1 MRAAAPPTLTMSATP
16 SGTGHEEFALTIT
29 FSESVVGFRAD
40 EIDLSAGSLEDF
52 SGSGASYTAT
62 IVPATNFEGTITVSI
77 AKGVAFNSSDEDNVA
92 AAYSF
97 FVDNRAPE
105 LDDAFVDA
113 EELVLIYD
121 DNLDPAVV
129 PGTGDFAVRVEGRT
143 RTVSNVQVRQDE
155 VTLTLSSA
163 VRFRDEV
170 TVSYSP
176 GTSPLSDLVGNVVDA
191 LVREPVPNRTSE
203 TAGRPGP
210 PRSLSATADGSSA
223 IDLDWTEPADSGAA
237 AVDGYR
243 IEASSDGGSTWSV
256 LVRDTRDDVTSYS
269 HTGLAAHTTRHYRVS
284 AINDFG
290 VSEPSNTASATTVGR
305 VPGAPT
311 GLTATAVGSSRINL
325 RWRAGVAGSG
335 GAVTGYRIEES
346 PNGLSGWS
354 TLVSDTR
361 STSTTY
367 SDAGLAPGTRRHY
380 RVSAINNQGVGS
392 PSNVAGATTQFAA
405 PGPPTNLQANAAGAS
420 QINLSWTTPTS
431 NGGQRITG
439 YVVESSADG
448 GVTWTVLVSRAGT
461 ATTYFHT
468 GLRPGATRHYRVAA
482 LNARGRGS
490 YSNVVRAMTLAAV
503 PGAPSNLRFV
513 ALDATSITFTWNAPL
528 TTGGAAI
535 TGYRIEVSRNA
546 GASWQLVT
554 NTTSTTTRYTHG
566 NLEPTTAYHY
576 RVAAIN
582 RAGAGPFSAPNG
594 ATTASAMPGAPRNL
608 AATAVGHSRID
619 LRWTPP
625 SDDGGSRITGYR
637 IEVSEDRRRTWSVLA
652 EVRNTTGYS
661 HIGLPPNSTFHYR
674 VSAINRSGAGRP
686 SNVDWAT
693 TAADTPGAPTG
704 LEATADGT
712 SRINLTWTA
721 PSNTGGVPLIGYRIE
736 VSENAGR
743 SWTDLV
749 AKTRTAATTYS
760 HTGLTAGSTR
770 HYRVSAINQVGVG
783 QPSVVVRA
791 TTESSAPGAPTGLS
805 ATADGTSRIDLAW
818 TAPAHDGGE
827 RITGYRI
834 EVSENGGLSWSDLVA
849 NTNSPRTAYAHAGL
863 EPATTRHYRVSAI
876 NSVGVG
882 DPSAVESG
890 TTDATVPDAPTGL
903 VATAVDATQIDL
915 SWTAPAYDGG
925 APVIGYRIEVS
936 ADGAAWADLLPNTG
950 VATTSYLHIGLEPGS
965 TRFYRVSAI
974 NSAGTGMPS
983 GVASASTDDGRQR
996 SRRVGESILPHAA
1009 AAMTSS
1015 TVSAIAA
1022 RVDAVALR
1030 DGDRMRASLGSASSL
1045 LQGAG
1050 AGGAEGFP
1058 GRFGNT
1064 RSGVS
1069 GAARLLDG
1077 ASFVLPVGG
1086 QSARQDRGIM
1096 GTLSTWGGG
1105 DYVGIGEPEA
1115 ADIDWSGN
1123 LTNLHVG
1130 ADVRVRPDVLA
1141 GVAATTSLGNFDF
1154 TDRTG
1159 TNPVAGTYDNRL
1171 TTVNPYAAWLL
1182 DGEGSVVWATAG
1194 YGWGN
1199 VEMED
1204 DRVELRTTGTSM
1216 LSGAAGGSH
1225 TLLTSALG
1233 NVRVRGDG
1241 WMTRLSVDEGEEMDS
1256 LTLDMQRARLLLE
1269 WSQGYRSAG
1278 GDEIAFLLE
1287 GGMRYDG
1294 GSGAQGTGVEV
1305 GSGMRLV
1312 NAGLGVRLEVRGRTL
1327 LTGQEGYQEWG
1338 VGATLQIDP
1347 EIRGEGLSLR
1357 AAPTWGEAASGAR
1370 ELWERGVSEVRRDGG
1385 NPAGGRLDAEISY
1398 GLRGFTGTPYGGL
1411 LLAGE
1416 GLRAYS
1422 SGVRY
1427 DLGRGMGLR
1436 VEVTRREGPFGPPE
1450 HAIGLRGRLR
1460 MP

>member
-1 MRAAAPPTLTMSATP
+1 MTIPRRFVPNDLLRNGLPGVLACLAIATPAGTVAQDLVPTQAAA
-16 SGTGHEEFALTIT
+16 
-29 FSESVVGFRAD
+29 
-40 EIDLSAGSLEDF
+40 
-52 SGSGASYTAT
+52 
-62 IVPATNFEGTITVSI
+62 
-77 AKGVAFNSSDEDNVA
+77 SST
-92 AAYSF
+92 
-97 FVDNRAPE
+97 
-105 LDDAFVDA
+105 
-113 EELVLIYD
+113 
-121 DNLDPAVV
+121 V
-129 PGTGDFAVRVEGRT
+129 PGAPRNLMVEAIGHSR
-143 RTVSNVQVRQDE
+143 
-155 VTLTLSSA
+155 
-163 VRFRDEV
+163 
-170 TVSYSP
+170 
-176 GTSPLSDLVGNVVDA
+176 
-191 LVREPVPNRTSE
+191 
-203 TAGRPGP
+203 
-210 PRSLSATADGSSA
+210 
-223 IDLDWTEPADSGAA
+223 IDLDWDPPSN
-237 AVDGYR
+237 
-243 IEASSDGGSTWSV
+243 DGGARIIGYVIEVSEDGRRTWSP
-256 LVRDTRDDVTSYS
+256 LHEARGANATSYS
-269 HTGLAAHTTRHYRVS
+269 HTGLPPRVTRHYRIRAVNRFGAGFPSNVDWATTAADRPGAPTGLRAMADGPSRIRLDWTAPRYTGGAPLTGYMVEVSENAGRSWSVLVAVTRSTTHSHTGLPARSTRHYRVS
-284 AINDFG
+284 ALNQAGTGRPSG
-290 VSEPSNTASATTVGR
+290 VARATTGSTVPGRPLALSATAAGAAR
-305 VPGAPT
+305 IDLSWNAPT
-311 GLTATAVGSSRINL
+311 DDGGDRI
-325 RWRAGVAGSG
+325 
-335 GAVTGYRIEES
+335 TGYRIQVS
-346 PNGLSGWS
+346 GDRGLTWAPLATTTS
-354 TLVSDTR
+354 L
-361 STSTTY
+361 STTY
-367 SDAGLAPGTRRHY
+367 THR
-380 RVSAINNQGVGS
+380 
-392 PSNVAGATTQFAA
+392 
-405 PGPPTNLQANAAGAS
+405 NLE
-420 QINLSWTTPTS
+420 P
-431 NGGQRITG
+431 
-439 YVVESSADG
+439 
-448 GVTWTVLVSRAGT
+448 
-461 ATTYFHT
+461 ATTY
-468 GLRPGATRHYRVAA
+468 HYRVAA
-482 LNARGRGS
+482 LNG
-490 YSNVVRAMTLAAV
+490 
-503 PGAPSNLRFV
+503 
-513 ALDATSITFTWNAPL
+513 
-528 TTGGAAI
+528 
-535 TGYRIEVSRNA
+535 
-546 GASWQLVT
+546 
-554 NTTSTTTRYTHG
+554 
-566 NLEPTTAYHY
+566 
-576 RVAAIN
+576 
-582 RAGAGPFSAPNG
+582 AGAGPFSVPAG
-594 ATTASAMPGAPRNL
+594 AITDPAAPGAPRNL
-608 AATAVGHSRID
+608 MATAVSHSRID
-619 LRWTPP
+619 LQWDPP
-625 SDDGGSRITGYR
+625 SDDGGALISGYR
-637 IEVSEDRRRTWSVLA
+637 IEVSEDRRRTWTLLA
-652 EVRNTTGYS
+652 RRGAHTTSYS
-661 HIGLPPNSTFHYR
+661 HTSLPPNTTRHYR
-674 VSAINRSGAGRP
+674 VYAVNAAGGGQPSG
-686 SNVDWAT
+686 VVWAT
-693 TAADTPGAPTG
+693 TAADTPGPPTG

-712 SRINLTWTA
+712 SRIDLTWTA

-749 AKTRTAATTYS
+749 EKTRTAATTYS

-770 HYRVSAINQVGVG
+770 HYRVSAINPVGTG
-783 QPSVVVRA
+783 RPSGVSRA
-791 TTESSAPGAPTGLS
+791 TTESSVPGRPTALD
-805 ATADGTSRIDLAW
+805 ATAGSTSRIDLSW
-818 TAPAHDGGE
+818 TAPDHDGGE
-827 RITGYRI
+827 RIRGYRI

-849 NTNSPRTAYAHAGL
+849 NTNSARTTYAHTGL
-863 EPATTRHYRVSAI
+863 DPATTRHYRVSAI

-882 DPSAVESG
+882 DPSAVASG
-890 TTDATVPDAPTGL
+890 MTDATVPDAPTGL
-903 VATAVDATQIDL
+903 VATAIDATQIDL

-925 APVIGYRIEVS
+925 AAITGYRIEVS
-936 ADGAAWADLLPNTG
+936 ADGGTWTDLVANTG
-950 VATTSYLHIGLEPGS
+950 VAATTFPHIGLEPGS

-1030 DGDRMRASLGSASSL
+1030 DGERMRASLGSASSL
-1045 LQGAG
+1045 LQGPA
-1050 AGGAEGFP
+1050 AGGAGGFP
-1058 GRFGNT
+1058 GRFGSM
-1064 RSGVS
+1064 RPGVS

-1159 TNPVAGTYDNRL
+1159 ANPVAGTYDNRL

-1241 WMTRLSVDEGEEMDS
+1241 WMTRLTVDEGEEMDS

-1278 GDEIAFLLE
+1278 GDEIALLLE

-1294 GSGAQGTGVEV
+1294 GSGAQGAGVEV

-1370 ELWERGVSEVRRDGG
+1370 ELWERGVSEVRRDGA

-1436 VEVTRREGPFGPPE
+1436 VEVTRREGAFGPPE
-1450 HAIGLRGRLR
+1450 HAIGVRGRLR